1 MLLGVMPDSKYP
13 QVTIKL
19 EEDELLVL
27 YSDGIEGAFA
37 ARHLASADPSN
48 PIPPHFTHLASM
60 RRGEA
65 AESLDAAMDHL
76 AGSLDSQAGSFHQD
90 DDLTVLAFQTLCVE
104 DPIRGRSTRGASSEL
119 RRALGPEPVLP
130 GDPIR

>member
-1 MLLGVMPDSKYP
+1 MLLGVLPDSKYP

-37 ARHLASADPSN
+37 ARHLPSADTSS

-65 AESLDAAMDHL
+65 AESLDAAMEYL
-76 AGSLDSQAGSFHQD
+76 AESLDSQAGSFHQD

-104 DPIRGRSTRGASSEL
+104 DPLGRPAIEDESPEVTRM
-119 RRALGPEPVLP
+119 PEPALP